1 VAFAYLGGITTVSG
15 AIAGGLLATEGLV
28 IHAVNDWFGVPISW
42 QLLIAGLALILTI
55 MFNPIGI
62 AGAAS
67 QLLRGRGVG
76 RHALDPPAEGPSNGD
91 LAGGRVPVEAA

>member
-1 VAFAYLGGITTVSG
+1 M
-15 AIAGGLLATEGLV
+15 LATEGLV

-55 MFNPIGI
+55 MFNPVGI

-67 QLLRGRGVG
+67 QQLRRRGAGRRPLG
-76 RHALDPPAEGPSNGD
+76 PPAEGPSDGD
-91 LAGGRVPVEAA
+91 LAGRRVPVEAA